1 VFAGPMFSTHR
12 VTKNFIENSLG
23 HSFFQGIP
31 FFAGDVFKEV
41 IKCEEPELRTF
52 RQSKPAL
59 VQPVLKAP

>member
-1 VFAGPMFSTHR
+1 MFSTHQ
-12 VTKNFIENSLG
+12 VTQNFIENSLG
-23 HSFFQGIP
+23 HSFLFQGIR
-31 FFAGDVFKEV
+31 FFAWVVFKEV